1 MTSSE
6 ILVDGYLE
14 TEGILAWM
22 RVRTNR
28 NYYTYSRICPNL
40 LDFIQNIG
48 GLIGAILP
56 LGYVLTATISRKI
69 FMSKV
74 VEKVYHVRR
83 PANDP
88 PNKVAKRSKNA
99 VIDGNQIDPPQS
111 WYFKFKELLI
121 SRKLIEATTLQKE
134 DIDHT
139 LFAFLHRVRF
149 KYTMRNVF
157 QYFKNCLC
165 MKNLRKLKH
174 LSSNHIYY
182 LF

>member
-28 NYYTYSRICPNL
+28 SYYTYSRICPNL
-40 LDFIQNIG
+40 LDFIQNVG

-83 PANDP
+83 PVDDP
-88 PNKVAKRSKNA
+88 PYKAVKRS
-99 VIDGNQIDPPQS
+99 
-111 WYFKFKELLI
+111 
-121 SRKLIEATTLQKE
+121 
-134 DIDHT
+134 
-139 LFAFLHRVRF
+139 
-149 KYTMRNVF
+149 
-157 QYFKNCLC
+157 
-165 MKNLRKLKH
+165 
-174 LSSNHIYY
+174 
-182 LF
+182 